1 MVDFNLLQNVYKKQ
15 IDMLLASTG
24 LTTLCEFNF
33 GISKQN
39 ICPNCIY
46 DVGLKKSSGKYK
58 IGGPVPFTLGKICP
72 YCNGVGFYGEQKSTI
87 GYLAIIWDYKKWI
100 NPPPTINNPEGFI
113 QTICDKTYL
122 NDIRKCK
129 DITIIYNETGSNP
142 VFRLYGEPNPAG
154 LGDNNYLFCIWEKI
168 GVSSGDRIILP
179 TATPTPT
186 PDTSAT
192 PTATPTTTPDASAT
206 PTATPTATP
215 DASAT
220 PTATPT
226 PTPDASATPTATPTA
241 TPDASATPT
250 ATPTPTPDASAT
262 PTATPT
268 PTPTPSPETISSVKL
283 FDLSSWE
290 DLTGDIPIKFY
301 LDEAA
306 ASWNSIIKYNNDIFT
321 AYKNFDPT
329 WDGLALISYTEIY
342 EPGGF
347 VSACGPVQ
355 GINIIDND
363 PNDIKVN
370 AINFQLFVNTYYNE
384 PQWGFTDSDWIN
396 TIAHELGHALGIGIY
411 WNTLNEFWLDG
422 NKYQLASNA
431 YNTIIEDTNNNRK
444 LLPLEDSGGPGT
456 RSAHWEDNNRLASY
470 PDSDGFDYP
479 GCDFDIMIGF
489 YQVGNPIKI
498 SNLSK
503 QFLLDIG
510 YESTGLEIEPL
521 PQIVVQTSNTTS
533 PIIINNMCGTEKKC
547 GCDSHTI
554 VGSVDVI
561 NKMFHLTKNKSE

>member
-15 IDMLLASTG
+15 MDMLLASTG

-58 IGGPVPFTLGKICP
+58 TGGPIPFTLGKICP

-142 VFRLYGEPNPAG
+142 VFKLYGQPNPAG

-179 TATPTPT
+179 TATPTI
-186 PDTSAT
+186 
-192 PTATPTTTPDASAT
+192 TPDASAT
-206 PTATPTATP
+206 PTATPTITP

-226 PTPDASATPTATPTA
+226 ITPDASATPTATPTI

-250 ATPTPTPDASAT
+250 ATPTITPDASAT

-268 PTPTPSPETISSVKL
+268 ITPTPSSETISSSQL

-290 DLTGDIPIKFY
+290 NLTGSISIKNY
-301 LDEAA
+301 LDQA
-306 ASWNSIIKYNNDIFT
+306 ASNWNSIIKYNDEVF
-321 AYKNFDPT
+321 ASYKDFDPT
-329 WDGLALISYTEIY
+329 WDGLALVSYTEVY
-342 EPGGF
+342 EPEGF
-347 VSACGPVQ
+347 IAACGPVE

-370 AINFQLFVNTYYNE
+370 AVSFQLFVNVYYNE
-384 PQWGFTDSDWIN
+384 PQFGFTDSDWIN
-396 TIAHELGHALGIGIY
+396 TMAHELGHALGIGIY
-411 WNTLNEFWLDG
+411 WNLLNNFWLDG
-422 NKYQLASNA
+422 SKYQLASSA
-431 YNTIIEDTNNNRK
+431 YNNIIGDTQNNRN
-444 LLPLEDSGGPGT
+444 LLPLEDSGGSGIQ
-456 RSAHWEDNNRLASY
+456 SAHWENDDRLASY
-470 PDSDGFDYP
+470 PNADGFDYP
-479 GCDFDIMIGF
+479 GCNFDIMIAF

-503 QFLLDIG
+503 QFLIDIG
-510 YESTGLEIEPL
+510 YELTGLDIEPL
-521 PQIVVQTSNTTS
+521 PQSQIQTINKIKQLNTEYFV
-533 PIIINNMCGTEKKC
+533 CGTEEKC
-547 GCDSHTI
+547 GCGSHKI
-554 VGSVDVI
+554 IGSINLVD
-561 NKMFHLTKNKSE
+561 KTFYLDESKNQ